1 MRRKK
6 QFVAL
11 SLAAILAWGGVF
23 PVSNPISS
31 VRAEEAQTELSVD
44 DSTTPSTETPADEST
59 APSTETSADGTTT
72 PSVEAPVVQPTVP
85 SAEAVGQPA
94 DTATMPSLDAAS
106 GELQVP
112 SVSNNNP
119 GISLF
124 ANSNAPIERGAF
136 DFSSWDMTE
145 GSPDKNNNPVFIISP
160 GTYTSTGNV
169 VSVEFVGKG
178 MDYIVASK
186 EIAGSSYAKAIKTKD
201 KGPATPADP
210 TTTPLSDFSKGVIK
224 ITSTKDAEI
233 TVAMDYPKAEIY
245 LQCGDSPAT
254 AVTMAS
260 KKADEITFTV
270 EAGKEYYL
278 WSIGANMQ
286 IYNVSYAYEGEGPIE
301 FPEGDFPAFP
311 GAEGGGMYATGGRG
325 GDVYVVTNLNDDG
338 EGSLRYGINTAP
350 AAGRTIVF
358 DVGGTIQLESTL
370 TFKQKQN
377 ITIAGQTAPGDGIT
391 IEGFDTNISDSKN
404 IVIRFVRFRVGS
416 RNLIKGGDSMD
427 ALWGRDNDT
436 FMIDHCTFS
445 WNTDETLST
454 YRGRNGTVQWCIIS
468 ESLTVSGHSKGRHG
482 YGGIFGGDNTVFQY
496 NLLANHTSR
505 NPRIGGGSMTDP
517 IADAKDP
524 TKTPSTAT
532 LQLSNNVLYN
542 HGFFPC
548 YGGGYAYTNYI
559 NNYVKPGVGTRD
571 NIMDSL
577 INVGENGKFGGFYV
591 NGNVLEGNDAIT
603 ANNALG
609 IKEDAPDYIS
619 STPYTTSDAA
629 KFDFDAFATVN
640 PISAEDCYDL
650 VLNSAGATYPVR
662 DAIDARVVAQVK
674 TDTGFYV
681 NRPEEV
687 GGYPALE
694 EVRAEDEGRV
704 DSDHD
709 GIPDDWETAHGL
721 NPNSPADDLDSIKPA
736 TNDPQDPNYGYSW
749 LEVYCNWLVE
759 DVVADGYTAMNPD
772 VTIDLANNT
781 LVNEG
786 DSVTVTAN
794 ATANGGAT
802 IDRVEFYNGDQLVGT
817 ESGGS
822 CSYTY
827 TGLAD
832 GTYNISVRA
841 YDSEGRATQSNTSK
855 LHVNS
860 TAGTGEWK
868 SQDIGHPTVPGT
880 ASLTDG
886 VLTVKGA
893 GKLGK
898 SEGSVAGTPLNSAAS
913 DDFHYVYQEMT
924 GDTELVTRLDYYT
937 AVDCHTFNG
946 LMFRESLDEDA
957 ATVALGL
964 TMTKIWDGYS
974 TVWTAFMMKRDQK
987 GGNITEITETVD
999 SASAA
1004 EKAGIPILTDLNFKT
1019 GDTYNGTWLKL
1030 TRVGD
1035 VFTGAVS
1042 NDGLVW
1048 QALGSFTVDL
1058 PDTIYVGFAVD
1069 AGKAA
1074 NKLENYATAEFSNIK
1089 VNTAFGTITYDMENV
1104 EYSGAEQFAVG
1115 EDISVVLTNVK
1126 GYLLPETVTVT
1137 VDGKEVAVDY
1147 DREKGIISLKNLSG
1161 NVVVTAKGVK
1171 RPVVPVTF
1179 EEVDPQDLLTVE
1191 EKDGKLILTQIA
1203 ESGSTST
1210 GFPGDDSYKGAVNES
1225 WILFPEVTQ
1234 PHEMT
1239 LQITVTKLLPV
1250 AKNDNTG
1257 VFIGV
1262 FDVTEGQQA
1271 FDSLGFRPCTK
1282 TAEAV
1287 SKFWTKGDKT
1297 GNGGTKQP
1305 ITMGEVY
1312 TVTFS
1317 YDKNGQYTVK
1327 WENESGSKASETF
1340 KTNENYFKKGDAVR
1354 YGIGLIG
1361 ATVEITSFTYTD
1373 HEGNMIYNMESA
1385 DYTAVTAA
1393 IEKASQLNPEDYV
1406 NFDAV
1411 LDAWNAVVLGLSKT
1425 EQAKVDAMA
1434 KAIEDAIA
1442 ALEKKPEENPDKPD
1456 ITQEIKAEVS
1466 ATIPEAVL
1474 TQAVKDKT
1482 GCSNVAELITY
1493 LQNTVVKETYAG
1505 ASSVVW
1511 EVTIKVS
1518 TDGGNTWVDADKDN
1532 IPKEGVDV
1540 ILPYPEGTNK
1550 NDYDFTV
1557 SHLITQDWNG
1567 QVPGTMEY
1575 PEVTKTE
1582 EGLKIHVLSA
1592 SPFAIAWKPVG
1603 TDKPAEPDDDDDP
1616 EEVGENVTTQA
1627 VKTGDN
1633 MNVAAVIWS
1642 IVFLAAAAGAGVLVY
1657 RRRHGADGTKTE

>member
-1 MRRKK
+1 MKRMK

-11 SLAAILAWGGVF
+11 SLAAVLAWGGVY
-23 PVSNPISS
+23 SS
-31 VRAEEAQTELSVD
+31 AEPLSRVHAEEAETELSTGQSAD
-44 DSTTPSTETPADEST
+44 TPTNPFTDTGSDST
-59 APSTETSADGTTT
+59 
-72 PSVEAPVVQPTVP
+72 
-85 SAEAVGQPA
+85 
-94 DTATMPSLDAAS
+94 S
-106 GELQVP
+106 GGNG
-112 SVSNNNP
+112 SVSVN

-124 ANSNAPIERGAF
+124 ARSTAPIEKGAF
-136 DFSSWDMTE
+136 DFASWEMTE
-145 GSPDKNNNPVFIISP
+145 GAPDKNNNPVFLISP

-169 VSVEFVGKG
+169 VSIEFVGKG

-233 TVAMDYPKAEIY
+233 TVAMDYPKAEVY
-245 LQCGDSPAT
+245 LQCGDAPAT

-260 KKADEITFTV
+260 QKADEITFVV

-278 WSIGANMQ
+278 WALGANMQ
-286 IYNVSYAYEGEGPIE
+286 IYNIAYAYEGEGPIE

-325 GDVYVVTNLNDDG
+325 GDVYVVTNLNDSG
-338 EGSLRYGINTAP
+338 EGSLRYGIETAP

-377 ITIAGQTAPGDGIT
+377 ITVAGQTAPGDGIT
-391 IEGFDTNISDSKN
+391 IEGYDTNISDSQN

-542 HGFFPC
+542 QGFYPC

-591 NGNVLEGNDAIT
+591 NGNYMEGNDAIT
-603 ANNALG
+603 ADNALG

-619 STPYTTSDAA
+619 ATPYTTSDAT

-640 PISAEDCYDL
+640 PVSAEDCYDL

-687 GGYPALE
+687 GGYPAME

-736 TNDPQDPNYGYSW
+736 TNDPNDKDKYGYSW
-749 LEVYCNWLVE
+749 LEVYCNELVE
-759 DVVADGYTAMNPD
+759 DVVADGYTALNPT

-802 IDRVEFYNGDQLVGT
+802 IDKVEFYNGDQLVGT

-860 TAGTGEWK
+860 TAGIGEWK
-868 SQDIGHPTVPGT
+868 SQDIGNPAVPGT

-898 SEGSVAGTPLNSAAS
+898 CEGSVAGSPLNSAAS

-946 LMFRESLDEDA
+946 LMFRESLDKDA

-974 TVWTAFMMKRDQK
+974 TVWTAFMVNRDQK

-1042 NDGLVW
+1042 DDGQVW
-1048 QALGSFTVDL
+1048 RTVGQLTVDL
-1058 PDTIYVGFAVD
+1058 PDTVYVGFAVD

-1104 EYSGAEQFAVG
+1104 EYAGAEQFAVG

-1210 GFPGDDSYKGAVNES
+1210 GFPGGDSYKGAVNES

-1239 LQITVTKLLPV
+1239 LQIKVTKLLPV

-1305 ITMGEVY
+1305 ITMDEVY

-1317 YDKNGQYTVK
+1317 YDEKGQYTVK

-1340 KTNENYFKKGDAVR
+1340 KTNENYFKRGAAVR

-1406 NFDAV
+1406 SFDAV

-1442 ALEKKPEENPDKPD
+1442 ALEKKPEENPDNPNPDNPNPDNPSPDKPNPDQPD
-1456 ITQEIKAEVS
+1456 ITQEIRAEVS
-1466 ATIPEAVL
+1466 ATIPETVL

-1482 GCSNVAELITY
+1482 GCSSVAELITY

-1532 IPKEGVDV
+1532 IPKDGVDV
-1540 ILPYPEGTNK
+1540 VLPYPEGTNK
-1550 NDYDFTV
+1550 DNYDFTV

-1567 QVPGTMEY
+1567 QVPGTVEY
-1575 PEVTKTE
+1575 PAVTKADD
-1582 EGLKIHVLSA
+1582 GLKLHVMSA
-1592 SPFAIAWKPVG
+1592 SPFAVAWKEIAVN
-1603 TDKPAEPDDDDDP
+1603 TPDDDDDDDDS
-1616 EEVGENVTTQA
+1616 EETGENVNTTA

-1642 IVFLAAAAGAGVLVY
+1642 IILVAAAAGAGVLVY
-1657 RRRHGADGTKTE
+1657 RRRRDSNGTKTE

>member
-1 MRRKK
+1 M
-6 QFVAL
+6 
-11 SLAAILAWGGVF
+11 GGVF
-23 PVSNPISS
+23 SS
-31 VRAEEAQTELSVD
+31 ADPLGSVHAEEAQTELP
-44 DSTTPSTETPADEST
+44 TGQTMDEPT
-59 APSTETSADGTTT
+59 NPSADTEMSQTSST
-72 PSVEAPVVQPTVP
+72 
-85 SAEAVGQPA
+85 
-94 DTATMPSLDAAS
+94 S
-106 GELQVP
+106 GGDG
-112 SVSNNNP
+112 SVSGN
-119 GISLF
+119 IASLF
-124 ANSNAPIERGAF
+124 ARSTAPIERGSI
-136 DFSSWDMTE
+136 DFAKLPWE
-145 GSPDKNNNPVFIISP
+145 GTNLGELGPYGNDVISMYLT
-160 GTYTSTGNV
+160 GKGVEKKTGN
-169 VSVEFVGKG
+169 
-178 MDYIVASK
+178 
-186 EIAGSSYAKAIKTKD
+186 KT
-201 KGPATPADP
+201 
-210 TTTPLSDFSKGVIK
+210 LSDGTALTTALKVRDSGAAAGVYTYADVSAKGSIM

-233 TVAMDYPKAEIY
+233 TIFIETSKD
-245 LQCGDSPAT
+245 T
-254 AVTMAS
+254 AVHFMRRDGDTLVDDKVGVLPGS
-260 KKADEITFTV
+260 SGNPNEYLFQL
-270 EAGKEYYL
+270 EAGEEYYI
-278 WSIGANMQ
+278 WKEDSKVQVWCIN
-286 IYNVSYAYEGEGPIE
+286 YAYEGEGPIE

-325 GDVYVVTNLNDDG
+325 GDVYVVTNLNDSG
-338 EGSLRYGINTAP
+338 EGSLRYGIETAP

-391 IEGFDTNISDSKN
+391 IEGYDTNISDSQN

-505 NPRIGGGSMTDP
+505 NPRIGGGSMSDP

-542 HGFFPC
+542 QGFYPC

-603 ANNALG
+603 ADNALG
-609 IKEDAPDYIS
+609 IKEDAPNYIS
-619 STPYTTSDAA
+619 ATPYTTSDAA

-640 PISAEDCYDL
+640 PVSAEDCYDL
-650 VLNSAGATYPVR
+650 VLNGAGATYPMR

-687 GGYPALE
+687 GGYPART
-694 EVRAEDEGRV
+694 VTAEDEGRV
-704 DSDHD
+704 DSDQD

-736 TNDPQDPNYGYSW
+736 TNDPKDPNYGYSW
-749 LEVYCNWLVE
+749 LEVYCNELVK
-759 DVVADGYTAMNPD
+759 DVVADGYTALNPA

-781 LVNEG
+781 LVDEG
-786 DSVTVTAN
+786 DNVTVTAN

-802 IDRVEFYNGDQLVGT
+802 IDKVEFYNGDQLVGT

-860 TAGTGEWK
+860 TAGIGEWK
-868 SQDIGHPTVPGT
+868 SQDIGNPAVPGT

-898 SEGSVAGTPLNSAAS
+898 CEGSVAGSPLNSAAS
-913 DDFHYVYQEMT
+913 DDFHYVYQELT

-946 LMFRESLDEDA
+946 LMFRESLDKDA

-974 TVWTAFMMKRDQK
+974 TVWTAFMVNRDQK

-1042 NDGLVW
+1042 DDGQVW
-1048 QALGSFTVDL
+1048 RTVGQLTVDL
-1058 PDTIYVGFAVD
+1058 PDTVYVGFAVE

-1104 EYSGAEQFAVG
+1104 EYAGAEQFAVG

-1203 ESGSTST
+1203 DSGSTST
-1210 GFPGDDSYKGAVNES
+1210 GFPGGDSYKDAVNES

-1305 ITMGEVY
+1305 ITMDEVY

-1442 ALEKKPEENPDKPD
+1442 ALEKKPEENPDNPGTEQPGPD
-1456 ITQEIKAEVS
+1456 NPGTEQPDPDNPGTDNPNPDQPDNTQEVKVEVS
-1466 ATIPEAVL
+1466 ATIPETTL
-1474 TQAVKDKT
+1474 TQDVKDKT
-1482 GCSNVAELITY
+1482 GCSTIAELITY
-1493 LQNTVVKETYAG
+1493 LQNTVAKETYAG

-1518 TDGGNTWVDADKDN
+1518 ADGGNTWVDADADN

-1540 ILPYPEGTNK
+1540 ILPYPQGTNK
-1550 NDYDFTV
+1550 EDYDFTV
-1557 SHLITQDWNG
+1557 SHLITQSWNS
-1567 QVPGTMEY
+1567 QVPGTIEY
-1575 PEVTKTE
+1575 PEVAKTE
-1582 EGLKIHVLSA
+1582 EGLKLHVMSA
-1592 SPFAIAWKPVG
+1592 SPFAVAWKSIAVETP
-1603 TDKPAEPDDDDDP
+1603 DDSDDDDDDSD
-1616 EEVGENVTTQA
+1616 ETGENVTTTA

-1642 IVFLAAAAGAGVLVY
+1642 IVLVAAAAGAGVLVY
-1657 RRRHGADGTKTE
+1657 RRRRNSNGTKNE

>member
-1 MRRKK
+1 MKRRK

-23 PVSNPISS
+23 SS
-31 VRAEEAQTELSVD
+31 ADPLGSVHAEEAQTELP
-44 DSTTPSTETPADEST
+44 TGQTMDEPT
-59 APSTETSADGTTT
+59 NPSADTEMSQTSST
-72 PSVEAPVVQPTVP
+72 
-85 SAEAVGQPA
+85 
-94 DTATMPSLDAAS
+94 S
-106 GELQVP
+106 GGDG
-112 SVSNNNP
+112 SVSGN
-119 GISLF
+119 IASLF
-124 ANSNAPIERGAF
+124 ARSTAPIERGSI
-136 DFSSWDMTE
+136 DFAKLPWE
-145 GSPDKNNNPVFIISP
+145 GTNLGELGPYGNDVISMYLT
-160 GTYTSTGNV
+160 GKGVEKKTGN
-169 VSVEFVGKG
+169 
-178 MDYIVASK
+178 
-186 EIAGSSYAKAIKTKD
+186 KT
-201 KGPATPADP
+201 
-210 TTTPLSDFSKGVIK
+210 LSDGTALTTALKVRDSGAAAGVYTYADVSAKGSIM

-233 TVAMDYPKAEIY
+233 TIFIETSKD
-245 LQCGDSPAT
+245 T
-254 AVTMAS
+254 AVHFMRRDGDTLVDDKVGVLPGS
-260 KKADEITFTV
+260 SGNPNEYLFQL
-270 EAGKEYYL
+270 EAGEEYYI
-278 WSIGANMQ
+278 WKEDSKVQVWCIN
-286 IYNVSYAYEGEGPIE
+286 YAYEGEGPIE

-325 GDVYVVTNLNDDG
+325 GDVYVVTNLNDSG
-338 EGSLRYGINTAP
+338 EGSLRYGIETAP

-391 IEGFDTNISDSKN
+391 IEGYDTNISDSQN

-416 RNLIKGGDSMD
+416 RNLIRGGDSMD

-505 NPRIGGGSMTDP
+505 NPRIGGGSMSDP

-542 HGFFPC
+542 QGFYPC

-603 ANNALG
+603 ADNALG
-609 IKEDAPDYIS
+609 IKEDAPNYIS
-619 STPYTTSDAA
+619 ATPYTTSDAA

-640 PISAEDCYDL
+640 PVSAEDCYDR
-650 VLNSAGATYPVR
+650 VLNGAGATYPMR

-687 GGYPALE
+687 GGYPART
-694 EVRAEDEGRV
+694 VTAEDEGRV

-736 TNDPQDPNYGYSW
+736 TNDPKDPNYGYSW
-749 LEVYCNWLVE
+749 LEVYCNELVK
-759 DVVADGYTAMNPD
+759 DVVADGYTALNPA

-802 IDRVEFYNGDQLVGT
+802 IDKVEFYNGDQLVGT

-860 TAGTGEWK
+860 TAGIGEWK
-868 SQDIGHPTVPGT
+868 SQDIGNPAVPGT

-898 SEGSVAGTPLNSAAS
+898 CEGSVAGSPLNSAAS
-913 DDFHYVYQEMT
+913 DDFHYVYQELT

-946 LMFRESLDEDA
+946 LMFRESLDKDA

-974 TVWTAFMMKRDQK
+974 TVWTAFMVNRDQK

-1042 NDGLVW
+1042 DDGQVW
-1048 QALGSFTVDL
+1048 RTVGQLTVDL
-1058 PDTIYVGFAVD
+1058 PDTVYVGFAVE

-1104 EYSGAEQFAVG
+1104 EYAGAEQFAVG

-1203 ESGSTST
+1203 DSGSTST
-1210 GFPGDDSYKGAVNES
+1210 GFPGGDSYKDAVNES

-1305 ITMGEVY
+1305 ITMDEVY

-1442 ALEKKPEENPDKPD
+1442 ALEKKPEENPDNPGTDNPNPD
-1456 ITQEIKAEVS
+1456 QPDNTQEVKVEVS
-1466 ATIPEAVL
+1466 ATIPETTL
-1474 TQAVKDKT
+1474 TQDVKDKT
-1482 GCSNVAELITY
+1482 GCSTIAELITY
-1493 LQNTVVKETYAG
+1493 LQNTVAKETYAG

-1518 TDGGNTWVDADKDN
+1518 ADGGNTWVDADADN

-1540 ILPYPEGTNK
+1540 ILPYPQGTNK
-1550 NDYDFTV
+1550 EDYDFTV
-1557 SHLITQDWNG
+1557 SHLITQSWNS
-1567 QVPGTMEY
+1567 QVPGTIEY
-1575 PEVTKTE
+1575 PEVAKTE
-1582 EGLKIHVLSA
+1582 EGLKLHVMSA
-1592 SPFAIAWKPVG
+1592 SPFAVAWKSIAVETP
-1603 TDKPAEPDDDDDP
+1603 DDSDDDDDDSD
-1616 EEVGENVTTQA
+1616 ETGENVTTTA

-1642 IVFLAAAAGAGVLVY
+1642 IVLVAAAAGAGVLVY
-1657 RRRHGADGTKTE
+1657 RRRRNSNGTKNE

>member
-1 MRRKK
+1 MKRRK

-23 PVSNPISS
+23 SS
-31 VRAEEAQTELSVD
+31 ADPLGSVHAEEAQTELP
-44 DSTTPSTETPADEST
+44 TGQTMDEPT
-59 APSTETSADGTTT
+59 NPSADTEMSQTSST
-72 PSVEAPVVQPTVP
+72 
-85 SAEAVGQPA
+85 
-94 DTATMPSLDAAS
+94 S
-106 GELQVP
+106 GGDG
-112 SVSNNNP
+112 SVSGN
-119 GISLF
+119 IASLF
-124 ANSNAPIERGAF
+124 ARSTAPIERGAF
-136 DFSSWDMTE
+136 DFSSWNMTE
-145 GSPDKNNNPVFIISP
+145 GAPDKNGNPVYLISP

-169 VSVEFVGKG
+169 VSIEFVGKG
-178 MDYIVASK
+178 MDYVVASK

-233 TVAMDYPKAEIY
+233 TVAMDYPKAEVY
-245 LQCGDSPAT
+245 LQCGDAPAT
-254 AVTMAS
+254 VVTMAS
-260 KKADEITFTV
+260 QKADEITFVV

-278 WSIGANMQ
+278 WALGANMQ
-286 IYNVSYAYEGEGPIE
+286 IYNIAYAYEGEGPIE

-325 GDVYVVTNLNDDG
+325 GDVYVVTNLNDSG
-338 EGSLRYGINTAP
+338 EGSLRYGIETAP

-391 IEGFDTNISDSKN
+391 IEGYDTNISDSQN

-505 NPRIGGGSMTDP
+505 NPRIGGGSMSDP

-542 HGFFPC
+542 QGFYPC

-591 NGNVLEGNDAIT
+591 NGNILEGNDAIS
-603 ANNALG
+603 ADNALG
-609 IKEDAPDYIS
+609 IKEDAPNYIS
-619 STPYTTSDAA
+619 ATPYTTSDAT
-629 KFDFDAFATVN
+629 KFDFDAFATVKLV
-640 PISAEDCYDL
+640 SAEDCYDL

-687 GGYPALE
+687 GGYPART
-694 EVRAEDEGRV
+694 VTAEDEGRV

-721 NPNSPADDLDSIKPA
+721 DPNSPPDDLDSIKPA
-736 TNDPQDPNYGYSW
+736 TNDSNSPNYGYSW
-749 LEVYCNWLVE
+749 LEVYCNELVK
-759 DVVADGYTAMNPD
+759 DVVANGYTALNPD

-786 DSVTVTAN
+786 DNVTVTAN

-802 IDRVEFYNGDQLVGT
+802 IDKVEFYNGDQLVGT

-860 TAGTGEWK
+860 TAGIGEWK
-868 SQDIGHPTVPGT
+868 SQDIGNPAVPGT

-898 SEGSVAGTPLNSAAS
+898 CEGSVAGSPLNSAAS
-913 DDFHYVYQEMT
+913 DDFHYVYQELT

-946 LMFRESLDEDA
+946 LMFRESLDKDA

-974 TVWTAFMMKRDQK
+974 TVWTAFMVNRDQK

-1019 GDTYNGTWLKL
+1019 GDTYSGTWLKL

-1042 NDGLVW
+1042 DDGQVW
-1048 QALGSFTVDL
+1048 RTVGQLMVDL
-1058 PDTIYVGFAVD
+1058 PDTVYVGFAVE

-1104 EYSGAEQFAVG
+1104 EYAGAEQFAVG

-1203 ESGSTST
+1203 DSGSTST
-1210 GFPGDDSYKGAVNES
+1210 GFPGGDSYKDAVNES

-1305 ITMGEVY
+1305 ITMDEVY

-1442 ALEKKPEENPDKPD
+1442 ALEKKPEENPDNPGTEQPGPD
-1456 ITQEIKAEVS
+1456 NPGTEQPDPDNPGTDNPNPDQPDNTQEVKVEVS
-1466 ATIPEAVL
+1466 ATIPETTL
-1474 TQAVKDKT
+1474 TQDVKDKT
-1482 GCSNVAELITY
+1482 GCSTIAELITY
-1493 LQNTVVKETYAG
+1493 LQNTVAKETYAG

-1518 TDGGNTWVDADKDN
+1518 ADGGNTWVDADADN

-1540 ILPYPEGTNK
+1540 ILPYPQGTNK
-1550 NDYDFTV
+1550 EDYDFTV
-1557 SHLITQDWNG
+1557 SHLITQSWNS
-1567 QVPGTMEY
+1567 QVPGTIEY
-1575 PEVTKTE
+1575 PEVAKTE
-1582 EGLKIHVLSA
+1582 EGLKLHVMSA
-1592 SPFAIAWKPVG
+1592 SPFAVAWKSIAVETP
-1603 TDKPAEPDDDDDP
+1603 DDSDDDDDDSD
-1616 EEVGENVTTQA
+1616 ETGENVTTTA

-1642 IVFLAAAAGAGVLVY
+1642 IVLVAAAAGAGVLVY
-1657 RRRHGADGTKTE
+1657 RRRRNSNGTKNE

>member
-1 MRRKK
+1 MKRRK

-23 PVSNPISS
+23 SS
-31 VRAEEAQTELSVD
+31 ADPLGSVHAEEAQTELP
-44 DSTTPSTETPADEST
+44 TGQTMDEPT
-59 APSTETSADGTTT
+59 NPSADTEMSQTSST
-72 PSVEAPVVQPTVP
+72 
-85 SAEAVGQPA
+85 
-94 DTATMPSLDAAS
+94 S
-106 GELQVP
+106 GGDG
-112 SVSNNNP
+112 SVSGN
-119 GISLF
+119 IASLF
-124 ANSNAPIERGAF
+124 ARSTAPIERGAF
-136 DFSSWDMTE
+136 DFSSWNMTE
-145 GSPDKNNNPVFIISP
+145 GAPDKNGNPVYLISP

-169 VSVEFVGKG
+169 VSIVFVGKG
-178 MDYIVASK
+178 MDYVVASK

-233 TVAMDYPKAEIY
+233 TVAMDYPKAEVY
-245 LQCGDSPAT
+245 LQCGDAPAT
-254 AVTMAS
+254 VVTMAS
-260 KKADEITFTV
+260 QKADEITFVV

-278 WSIGANMQ
+278 WALGANMQ
-286 IYNVSYAYEGEGPIE
+286 IYNIAYAYEGEGPIE

-325 GDVYVVTNLNDDG
+325 GDVYVVTNLNDSG
-338 EGSLRYGINTAP
+338 EGSLRYGIETAP

-391 IEGFDTNISDSKN
+391 IEGYDTNISDSQN

-505 NPRIGGGSMTDP
+505 NPRIGGGSMSDP

-542 HGFFPC
+542 QGFYPC

-591 NGNVLEGNDAIT
+591 NGNILEGNDAIS
-603 ANNALG
+603 ADNALG
-609 IKEDAPDYIS
+609 IKEDAPNYIS
-619 STPYTTSDAA
+619 ATPYTTSDAT
-629 KFDFDAFATVN
+629 KFDFDAFATVKLV
-640 PISAEDCYDL
+640 SAEDCYDL

-674 TDTGFYV
+674 TDTGLYV

-687 GGYPALE
+687 GGYPART
-694 EVRAEDEGRV
+694 VTAEDEGRV

-721 NPNSPADDLDSIKPA
+721 DPNSPPDDLDSIKPA
-736 TNDPQDPNYGYSW
+736 TNDSNSPNYGYSW
-749 LEVYCNWLVE
+749 LEVYCNELVK
-759 DVVADGYTAMNPD
+759 DVVAGYTALNPD

-786 DSVTVTAN
+786 DNVTVTAN

-802 IDRVEFYNGDQLVGT
+802 IDKVEFYNGDQLVGT

-860 TAGTGEWK
+860 TAGIGEWK
-868 SQDIGHPTVPGT
+868 SQDIGNPAVPGT

-898 SEGSVAGTPLNSAAS
+898 CEGSVAGSPLNSAAS
-913 DDFHYVYQEMT
+913 DDFHYVYQELT

-946 LMFRESLDEDA
+946 LMFRESLDKDA

-974 TVWTAFMMKRDQK
+974 TVWTAFMVNRDQK

-1042 NDGLVW
+1042 DDGQVW
-1048 QALGSFTVDL
+1048 RTVGQLTVDL
-1058 PDTIYVGFAVD
+1058 PDTVYVGFAVE

-1104 EYSGAEQFAVG
+1104 EYAGAEQFAVG

-1203 ESGSTST
+1203 DSGSTST
-1210 GFPGDDSYKGAVNES
+1210 GFPGGDSYKDAVNES

-1305 ITMGEVY
+1305 ITMDEVY

-1442 ALEKKPEENPDKPD
+1442 ALEKKPEENPDNPGTEQPGPD
-1456 ITQEIKAEVS
+1456 NPGTEQPDPDNPGTDNPNPDQPDNTQEVKVEVS
-1466 ATIPEAVL
+1466 ATIPETTL
-1474 TQAVKDKT
+1474 TQDVKDKT
-1482 GCSNVAELITY
+1482 GCSTIAELITY
-1493 LQNTVVKETYAG
+1493 LQNTVAKETYAG

-1518 TDGGNTWVDADKDN
+1518 ADGGNTWVDADADN

-1540 ILPYPEGTNK
+1540 ILPYPQGTNK
-1550 NDYDFTV
+1550 EDYDFTV
-1557 SHLITQDWNG
+1557 SHLITQSWNS
-1567 QVPGTMEY
+1567 QVPGTIEY
-1575 PEVTKTE
+1575 PEVAKTE
-1582 EGLKIHVLSA
+1582 EGLKLHVMSA
-1592 SPFAIAWKPVG
+1592 SPFAVAWKSIAVETP
-1603 TDKPAEPDDDDDP
+1603 DDSDDDDDDSD
-1616 EEVGENVTTQA
+1616 ETGENVTTTA

-1642 IVFLAAAAGAGVLVY
+1642 IVLVAAAAGAGVLVY
-1657 RRRHGADGTKTE
+1657 RRRRNSNGTKNE

>member
-1 MRRKK
+1 MKRRK

-23 PVSNPISS
+23 SS
-31 VRAEEAQTELSVD
+31 ADPLGSVHAEEAQTELP
-44 DSTTPSTETPADEST
+44 TGQTMDEPT
-59 APSTETSADGTTT
+59 NPSADTEMSQTSST
-72 PSVEAPVVQPTVP
+72 
-85 SAEAVGQPA
+85 
-94 DTATMPSLDAAS
+94 S
-106 GELQVP
+106 GGDG
-112 SVSNNNP
+112 SVSGN
-119 GISLF
+119 IASLF
-124 ANSNAPIERGAF
+124 ARSTAPIERGSI
-136 DFSSWDMTE
+136 DFAKLPWE
-145 GSPDKNNNPVFIISP
+145 GTNLGELGPYGNDVISMYLT
-160 GTYTSTGNV
+160 GKGVEKKTGN
-169 VSVEFVGKG
+169 
-178 MDYIVASK
+178 
-186 EIAGSSYAKAIKTKD
+186 KT
-201 KGPATPADP
+201 
-210 TTTPLSDFSKGVIK
+210 LSDGTALTTALKVRDSGAAAGVYTYADVSAKGSIM

-233 TVAMDYPKAEIY
+233 TIFIETSKD
-245 LQCGDSPAT
+245 T
-254 AVTMAS
+254 AVHFMRRDGDTLVDDKVGVLPGS
-260 KKADEITFTV
+260 SGNPNEYLFQL
-270 EAGKEYYL
+270 EAGEEYYI
-278 WSIGANMQ
+278 WKEDSKVQVWCIN
-286 IYNVSYAYEGEGPIE
+286 YAYEGEGPIE

-325 GDVYVVTNLNDDG
+325 GDVYVVTNLNDSG
-338 EGSLRYGINTAP
+338 EGSLRYGIETAP

-391 IEGFDTNISDSKN
+391 IEGYDTNISDSQN

-416 RNLIKGGDSMD
+416 RNLIRGGDSMD

-505 NPRIGGGSMTDP
+505 NPRIGGGSMSDP

-542 HGFFPC
+542 QGFYPC

-591 NGNVLEGNDAIT
+591 NGNILEGNDAIS
-603 ANNALG
+603 ADNALG
-609 IKEDAPDYIS
+609 IKEDAPNYIS
-619 STPYTTSDAA
+619 ATPYTTSDAT
-629 KFDFDAFATVN
+629 KFDFDAFATVKLV
-640 PISAEDCYDL
+640 SAEDCYDL

-687 GGYPALE
+687 GGYPART
-694 EVRAEDEGRV
+694 VTAEDEGRV

-721 NPNSPADDLDSIKPA
+721 DPNSPPDDLDSIKPA
-736 TNDPQDPNYGYSW
+736 TNDSNSPNYGYSW
-749 LEVYCNWLVE
+749 LEVYCNELVK
-759 DVVADGYTAMNPD
+759 DVVANGYTALNPD

-786 DSVTVTAN
+786 DNVTVTAN

-802 IDRVEFYNGDQLVGT
+802 IDKVEFYNGDQLVGT

-860 TAGTGEWK
+860 TAGIGEWK
-868 SQDIGHPTVPGT
+868 SQDIGNPAVPGT

-898 SEGSVAGTPLNSAAS
+898 CEGSVAGSPLNSAAS
-913 DDFHYVYQEMT
+913 DDFHYVYQELT

-946 LMFRESLDEDA
+946 LMFRESLDKDA

-974 TVWTAFMMKRDQK
+974 TVWTAFMVNRDQK

-1042 NDGLVW
+1042 DDGQVW
-1048 QALGSFTVDL
+1048 RTVGQLMVDL
-1058 PDTIYVGFAVD
+1058 PDTVYVGFAVE

-1104 EYSGAEQFAVG
+1104 EYAGAEQFAVG

-1203 ESGSTST
+1203 DSGSTST
-1210 GFPGDDSYKGAVNES
+1210 GFPGGDSYKDAVNES

-1305 ITMGEVY
+1305 ITMDEVY

-1442 ALEKKPEENPDKPD
+1442 ALEKKPEENPDNPGTDNPNPD
-1456 ITQEIKAEVS
+1456 QPDNTQEVKVEVS
-1466 ATIPEAVL
+1466 ATIPETTL
-1474 TQAVKDKT
+1474 TQDVKDKT
-1482 GCSNVAELITY
+1482 GCSTIAELITY
-1493 LQNTVVKETYAG
+1493 LQNTVAKETYAG

-1518 TDGGNTWVDADKDN
+1518 ADGGNTWVDADADN

-1540 ILPYPEGTNK
+1540 ILPYPQGTNK
-1550 NDYDFTV
+1550 EDYDFTV
-1557 SHLITQDWNG
+1557 SHLITQSWNS
-1567 QVPGTMEY
+1567 QVPGTIEY
-1575 PEVTKTE
+1575 PEVAKTE
-1582 EGLKIHVLSA
+1582 EGLKLHVMSA
-1592 SPFAIAWKPVG
+1592 SPFAVAWKSIAVETP
-1603 TDKPAEPDDDDDP
+1603 DDSDDDDDDSD
-1616 EEVGENVTTQA
+1616 ETGENVTTTA

-1642 IVFLAAAAGAGVLVY
+1642 IVLVAAAAGAGVLVY
-1657 RRRHGADGTKTE
+1657 RRRRNSNGTKNE

>member
-1 MRRKK
+1 MKRRK

-23 PVSNPISS
+23 SS
-31 VRAEEAQTELSVD
+31 ADPLGSVHAEEAQTELP
-44 DSTTPSTETPADEST
+44 TGQTMDEPT
-59 APSTETSADGTTT
+59 NPSADTEMSQTSST
-72 PSVEAPVVQPTVP
+72 
-85 SAEAVGQPA
+85 
-94 DTATMPSLDAAS
+94 S
-106 GELQVP
+106 GGDG
-112 SVSNNNP
+112 SVSGN
-119 GISLF
+119 IASLF
-124 ANSNAPIERGAF
+124 ARSTSPIERGSI
-136 DFSSWDMTE
+136 DFAKLPWE
-145 GSPDKNNNPVFIISP
+145 GTNLGELGPYGNDVISMYLT
-160 GTYTSTGNV
+160 GKGVEKKTGN
-169 VSVEFVGKG
+169 
-178 MDYIVASK
+178 
-186 EIAGSSYAKAIKTKD
+186 KT
-201 KGPATPADP
+201 
-210 TTTPLSDFSKGVIK
+210 LSDGTALTTALKVRDSGAAAGVYTYADVSAKGSIM

-233 TVAMDYPKAEIY
+233 TIFIETSKD
-245 LQCGDSPAT
+245 T
-254 AVTMAS
+254 AVHFMRRDGDTLVDDKVGVLPGS
-260 KKADEITFTV
+260 SGNPNEYLFQL
-270 EAGKEYYL
+270 EAGEEYYI
-278 WSIGANMQ
+278 WKEDSKVQVWCIN
-286 IYNVSYAYEGEGPIE
+286 YAYEGEGPIE

-325 GDVYVVTNLNDDG
+325 GDVYVVTNLNDSG
-338 EGSLRYGINTAP
+338 EGSLRYGIETAP

-391 IEGFDTNISDSKN
+391 IEGYDTNISDSQN

-416 RNLIKGGDSMD
+416 RNLIRGGDSMD

-505 NPRIGGGSMTDP
+505 NPRIGGGSMSDP

-542 HGFFPC
+542 QGFYPC

-603 ANNALG
+603 ADNALG
-609 IKEDAPDYIS
+609 IKEDAPNYIS
-619 STPYTTSDAA
+619 ATPYTTSDAA

-640 PISAEDCYDL
+640 PVSAEDCYDR
-650 VLNSAGATYPVR
+650 VLNGAGATYPMR

-687 GGYPALE
+687 GGYPART
-694 EVRAEDEGRV
+694 VTAEDEGRV

-736 TNDPQDPNYGYSW
+736 TNDPKDPNYGYSW
-749 LEVYCNWLVE
+749 LEVYCNELVK
-759 DVVADGYTAMNPD
+759 DVVADGYTALNPA

-802 IDRVEFYNGDQLVGT
+802 IDKVEFYNGDQLVGT

-860 TAGTGEWK
+860 TAGIGEWK
-868 SQDIGHPTVPGT
+868 SQDIGNPAVPGT

-898 SEGSVAGTPLNSAAS
+898 CEGSVAGSPLNSAAS
-913 DDFHYVYQEMT
+913 DDFHYVYQELT

-946 LMFRESLDEDA
+946 LMFRESLDKDA

-974 TVWTAFMMKRDQK
+974 TVWTAFMVNRDQK

-1042 NDGLVW
+1042 DDGQVW
-1048 QALGSFTVDL
+1048 RTVGQLTVDL
-1058 PDTIYVGFAVD
+1058 PDTVYVGFAVE

-1104 EYSGAEQFAVG
+1104 EYAGAEQFAVG

-1203 ESGSTST
+1203 DSGSTST
-1210 GFPGDDSYKGAVNES
+1210 GFPGGDSYKDAVNES

-1305 ITMGEVY
+1305 ITMDEVY

-1442 ALEKKPEENPDKPD
+1442 ALEKKPEENPDNPGTDNPNPD
-1456 ITQEIKAEVS
+1456 QPDNTQEVKVEVS
-1466 ATIPEAVL
+1466 ATIPETTL
-1474 TQAVKDKT
+1474 TQDVKDKT
-1482 GCSNVAELITY
+1482 GCSTIAELITY
-1493 LQNTVVKETYAG
+1493 LQNTVAKETYAG

-1518 TDGGNTWVDADKDN
+1518 ADGGNTWVDADADN

-1540 ILPYPEGTNK
+1540 ILPYPQGTNK
-1550 NDYDFTV
+1550 EDYDFTV
-1557 SHLITQDWNG
+1557 SHLITQSWNS
-1567 QVPGTMEY
+1567 QVPGTIEY
-1575 PEVTKTE
+1575 PEVAKTE
-1582 EGLKIHVLSA
+1582 EGLKLHVMSA
-1592 SPFAIAWKPVG
+1592 SPFAVAWKSIAVETP
-1603 TDKPAEPDDDDDP
+1603 DDSDDDDDDSD
-1616 EEVGENVTTQA
+1616 ETGENVTTTA

-1642 IVFLAAAAGAGVLVY
+1642 IVLVAAAAGAGVLVY
-1657 RRRHGADGTKTE
+1657 RRRRNSNGTKNE

>member
-1 MRRKK
+1 M
-6 QFVAL
+6 
-11 SLAAILAWGGVF
+11 GGVF
-23 PVSNPISS
+23 SS
-31 VRAEEAQTELSVD
+31 ADPLGSVHAEEAQTELP
-44 DSTTPSTETPADEST
+44 TGQTMDEPT
-59 APSTETSADGTTT
+59 NPSADTEMSQTSST
-72 PSVEAPVVQPTVP
+72 
-85 SAEAVGQPA
+85 
-94 DTATMPSLDAAS
+94 S
-106 GELQVP
+106 GGDG
-112 SVSNNNP
+112 SVSGN
-119 GISLF
+119 IASLF
-124 ANSNAPIERGAF
+124 ARSTAPIERGAF
-136 DFSSWDMTE
+136 DFSSWNMTE
-145 GSPDKNNNPVFIISP
+145 GAPDKNGNPVYLISP

-169 VSVEFVGKG
+169 VSIEFVGKG
-178 MDYIVASK
+178 MDYVVASK

-201 KGPATPADP
+201 KGLATPADP

-233 TVAMDYPKAEIY
+233 TVAMDYPKAEVY
-245 LQCGDSPAT
+245 LQCGDAPAT
-254 AVTMAS
+254 VVTMAS
-260 KKADEITFTV
+260 QKADEITFVV

-278 WSIGANMQ
+278 WALGANMQ
-286 IYNVSYAYEGEGPIE
+286 IYNIAYAYEGEGPIE

-325 GDVYVVTNLNDDG
+325 GDVYVVTNLNDSG
-338 EGSLRYGINTAP
+338 EGSLRYGIETAP

-391 IEGFDTNISDSKN
+391 IEGYDTNISDSQN

-505 NPRIGGGSMTDP
+505 NPRIGGGSMSDP

-542 HGFFPC
+542 QGFYPC

-591 NGNVLEGNDAIT
+591 NGNILEGNDAIS
-603 ANNALG
+603 ADNALG
-609 IKEDAPDYIS
+609 IKEDAPNYIS
-619 STPYTTSDAA
+619 ATPYTTSDAT
-629 KFDFDAFATVN
+629 KFDFDAFATVKLV
-640 PISAEDCYDL
+640 SAEDCYDL

-687 GGYPALE
+687 GGYPART
-694 EVRAEDEGRV
+694 VTAEDEGRV

-721 NPNSPADDLDSIKPA
+721 DPNSPPDDLDSIKPA
-736 TNDPQDPNYGYSW
+736 TNDSNSPNYGYSW
-749 LEVYCNWLVE
+749 LEVYCNELVK
-759 DVVADGYTAMNPD
+759 DVVANGYTALNPD

-786 DSVTVTAN
+786 DNVTVTAN

-802 IDRVEFYNGDQLVGT
+802 IDKVEFYNGDQLVGT

-860 TAGTGEWK
+860 TAGIGEWK
-868 SQDIGHPTVPGT
+868 SQDIGNPAVPGT

-898 SEGSVAGTPLNSAAS
+898 CEGSVAGSPLNSAAS
-913 DDFHYVYQEMT
+913 DDFHYVYQELT

-946 LMFRESLDEDA
+946 LMFRESLDKDA

-974 TVWTAFMMKRDQK
+974 TVWTAFMVNRDQK

-1042 NDGLVW
+1042 DDGQVW
-1048 QALGSFTVDL
+1048 RTVGQLMVDL
-1058 PDTIYVGFAVD
+1058 PDTVYVGFAVE

-1104 EYSGAEQFAVG
+1104 EYAGAEQFAVG

-1203 ESGSTST
+1203 DSGSTST
-1210 GFPGDDSYKGAVNES
+1210 GFPGGDSYKDAVNES

-1305 ITMGEVY
+1305 ITMDEVY

-1442 ALEKKPEENPDKPD
+1442 ALEKKPEENPDNPGTDNPNPD
-1456 ITQEIKAEVS
+1456 QPDNTQEVKVEVS
-1466 ATIPEAVL
+1466 ATIPETTL
-1474 TQAVKDKT
+1474 TQDVKDKT
-1482 GCSNVAELITY
+1482 GCSTIAELITY
-1493 LQNTVVKETYAG
+1493 LQNTVAKETYAG

-1518 TDGGNTWVDADKDN
+1518 ADGGNTWVDADADN

-1540 ILPYPEGTNK
+1540 ILPYPQGTNK
-1550 NDYDFTV
+1550 EDYDFTV
-1557 SHLITQDWNG
+1557 SHLITQSWNS
-1567 QVPGTMEY
+1567 QVPGTIEY
-1575 PEVTKTE
+1575 PEVAKTE
-1582 EGLKIHVLSA
+1582 EGLKLHVMSA
-1592 SPFAIAWKPVG
+1592 SPFAVAWKSIAVETP
-1603 TDKPAEPDDDDDP
+1603 DDSDDDDDDSD
-1616 EEVGENVTTQA
+1616 ETGENVTTTA

-1642 IVFLAAAAGAGVLVY
+1642 IVLVAAAAGAGVLVY
-1657 RRRHGADGTKTE
+1657 RRRRNSNGTKNE

>member
-1 MRRKK
+1 MKRRK

-23 PVSNPISS
+23 SS
-31 VRAEEAQTELSVD
+31 ADPLGSVHAEEAQTELP
-44 DSTTPSTETPADEST
+44 TGQTMDEPT
-59 APSTETSADGTTT
+59 NPSADTEMSQTSST
-72 PSVEAPVVQPTVP
+72 
-85 SAEAVGQPA
+85 
-94 DTATMPSLDAAS
+94 S
-106 GELQVP
+106 GGDG
-112 SVSNNNP
+112 SVSGN
-119 GISLF
+119 IASLF
-124 ANSNAPIERGAF
+124 ARSTAPIERGSI
-136 DFSSWDMTE
+136 DFAKLPWE
-145 GSPDKNNNPVFIISP
+145 GTNLGELGPYGNDVISMYLT
-160 GTYTSTGNV
+160 GKGVEKKTGN
-169 VSVEFVGKG
+169 
-178 MDYIVASK
+178 
-186 EIAGSSYAKAIKTKD
+186 KT
-201 KGPATPADP
+201 
-210 TTTPLSDFSKGVIK
+210 LSDGTALTTALKVRDSGAAAGVYTYADVSAKGSIM

-233 TVAMDYPKAEIY
+233 TIFIETSKD
-245 LQCGDSPAT
+245 T
-254 AVTMAS
+254 AVHFMRRDGDTLVDDKVGVLPGS
-260 KKADEITFTV
+260 SGNPNEYLFQL
-270 EAGKEYYL
+270 EAGEEYYI
-278 WSIGANMQ
+278 WKEDSKVQVWCIN
-286 IYNVSYAYEGEGPIE
+286 YAYEGEGPIE

-325 GDVYVVTNLNDDG
+325 GDVYVVTNLNDSG
-338 EGSLRYGINTAP
+338 EGSLRYGIETAP

-391 IEGFDTNISDSKN
+391 IEGYDTNISDSQN

-416 RNLIKGGDSMD
+416 RNLIRGGDSMD

-505 NPRIGGGSMTDP
+505 NPRIGGGSMSDP

-542 HGFFPC
+542 QGFYPC

-603 ANNALG
+603 ADNALG
-609 IKEDAPDYIS
+609 IKEDAPNYIS
-619 STPYTTSDAA
+619 ATPYTTSDAA

-640 PISAEDCYDL
+640 PVSAEDCYDR
-650 VLNSAGATYPVR
+650 VLNGAGATYPMR

-687 GGYPALE
+687 GGYPART
-694 EVRAEDEGRV
+694 VTAEDEGRV

-736 TNDPQDPNYGYSW
+736 TNDPKDPNYGYSW
-749 LEVYCNWLVE
+749 LEVYCNELVK
-759 DVVADGYTAMNPD
+759 DVVADGYTALNPA

-802 IDRVEFYNGDQLVGT
+802 IDKVEFYNGDQLVGT

-860 TAGTGEWK
+860 TAGIGEWK
-868 SQDIGHPTVPGT
+868 SQDIGNPAVPGT

-898 SEGSVAGTPLNSAAS
+898 CEGSVAGSPLNSAAS
-913 DDFHYVYQEMT
+913 DDFHYVYQELT

-946 LMFRESLDEDA
+946 LMFRESLDKDA

-974 TVWTAFMMKRDQK
+974 TVWTAFMVNRDQK

-1042 NDGLVW
+1042 DDGQVW
-1048 QALGSFTVDL
+1048 RTVGQLTVDL
-1058 PDTIYVGFAVD
+1058 PDTVYVGFAVE

-1104 EYSGAEQFAVG
+1104 EYAGAEQFAVG

-1203 ESGSTST
+1203 DSGSTST
-1210 GFPGDDSYKGAVNES
+1210 GFPGGDSYKDAVNES

-1305 ITMGEVY
+1305 ITMDEVY

-1442 ALEKKPEENPDKPD
+1442 ALEKKPEENPDNPGTDNPNPD
-1456 ITQEIKAEVS
+1456 QPDNTQEVKVEVS
-1466 ATIPEAVL
+1466 ATIPETTL
-1474 TQAVKDKT
+1474 TQDVKDKT
-1482 GCSNVAELITY
+1482 GCSTIAELITY
-1493 LQNTVVKETYAG
+1493 LQNTVAKETYAG

-1518 TDGGNTWVDADKDN
+1518 ADGGNTWVDADADN

-1540 ILPYPEGTNK
+1540 ILPYPQGTNK
-1550 NDYDFTV
+1550 EDYDFTV
-1557 SHLITQDWNG
+1557 SHLITQSWNG
-1567 QVPGTMEY
+1567 QVPGTIEY
-1575 PEVTKTE
+1575 PEVAKTE
-1582 EGLKIHVLSA
+1582 EGLKLHVMSA
-1592 SPFAIAWKPVG
+1592 SPFAVAWKSIAVETP
-1603 TDKPAEPDDDDDP
+1603 DDSDDDDDDSD
-1616 EEVGENVTTQA
+1616 ETGENVTTTA

-1642 IVFLAAAAGAGVLVY
+1642 IVLVAAAAGAGVLVY
-1657 RRRHGADGTKTE
+1657 RRRRNSNGTKNE

>member
-1 MRRKK
+1 MKRRK

-11 SLAAILAWGGVF
+11 SLAAILAWGVF
-23 PVSNPISS
+23 SS
-31 VRAEEAQTELSVD
+31 ADPLGSVHAEEAQTELP
-44 DSTTPSTETPADEST
+44 TGQTMDEPT
-59 APSTETSADGTTT
+59 NPSADTEMSQTSST
-72 PSVEAPVVQPTVP
+72 
-85 SAEAVGQPA
+85 
-94 DTATMPSLDAAS
+94 S
-106 GELQVP
+106 GGDG
-112 SVSNNNP
+112 SVSGN
-119 GISLF
+119 IASLF
-124 ANSNAPIERGAF
+124 ARSTAPIERGAF
-136 DFSSWDMTE
+136 DFSSWNMTE
-145 GSPDKNNNPVFIISP
+145 GAPDKNGNPVYLISP

-169 VSVEFVGKG
+169 VSIEFVGKG
-178 MDYIVASK
+178 MDYVVASK

-201 KGPATPADP
+201 KGLATPADP

-233 TVAMDYPKAEIY
+233 TVAMDYPKAEVY
-245 LQCGDSPAT
+245 LQCGDAPAT
-254 AVTMAS
+254 VVTMAS
-260 KKADEITFTV
+260 QKADEITFVV

-278 WSIGANMQ
+278 WALGANMQ
-286 IYNVSYAYEGEGPIE
+286 IYNIAYAYEGEGPIE

-325 GDVYVVTNLNDDG
+325 GDVYVVTNLNDSG
-338 EGSLRYGINTAP
+338 EGSLRYGIETAP

-391 IEGFDTNISDSKN
+391 IEGYDTNISDSQN

-505 NPRIGGGSMTDP
+505 NPRIGGGSMSDP

-542 HGFFPC
+542 QGFYPC

-591 NGNVLEGNDAIT
+591 NGNILEGNDAIS
-603 ANNALG
+603 ADNALG
-609 IKEDAPDYIS
+609 IKEDAPNYIS
-619 STPYTTSDAA
+619 ATPYTTSDAT
-629 KFDFDAFATVN
+629 KFDFDAFATVKLV
-640 PISAEDCYDL
+640 SAEDCYDL

-687 GGYPALE
+687 GGYPART
-694 EVRAEDEGRV
+694 VTAEDEGRV

-721 NPNSPADDLDSIKPA
+721 DPNSPPDDLDSIKPA
-736 TNDPQDPNYGYSW
+736 TNDSNSPNYGYSW
-749 LEVYCNWLVE
+749 LEVYCNELVK
-759 DVVADGYTAMNPD
+759 DVVANGYTALNPD

-786 DSVTVTAN
+786 DNVTVTAN

-802 IDRVEFYNGDQLVGT
+802 IDKVEFYNGDQLVGT

-860 TAGTGEWK
+860 TAGIGEWK
-868 SQDIGHPTVPGT
+868 SQDIGNPAVPGT

-898 SEGSVAGTPLNSAAS
+898 CEGSVAGSPLNSAAS
-913 DDFHYVYQEMT
+913 DDFHYVYQELT

-946 LMFRESLDEDA
+946 LMFRESLDKDA

-974 TVWTAFMMKRDQK
+974 TVWTAFMVNRDQK

-1042 NDGLVW
+1042 DDGQVW
-1048 QALGSFTVDL
+1048 RTVGQLMVDL
-1058 PDTIYVGFAVD
+1058 PDTVYVGFAVE

-1104 EYSGAEQFAVG
+1104 EYAGAEQFAVG

-1203 ESGSTST
+1203 DSGSTST
-1210 GFPGDDSYKGAVNES
+1210 GFPGGDSYKDAVNES

-1305 ITMGEVY
+1305 ITMDEVY

-1442 ALEKKPEENPDKPD
+1442 ALEKKPEENPDNPGTDNPNPD
-1456 ITQEIKAEVS
+1456 QPDNTQEVKVEVS
-1466 ATIPEAVL
+1466 ATIPETTL
-1474 TQAVKDKT
+1474 TQDVKDKT
-1482 GCSNVAELITY
+1482 GCSTIAELITY
-1493 LQNTVVKETYAG
+1493 LQNTVAKETYAG

-1518 TDGGNTWVDADKDN
+1518 ADGGNTWVDADADN

-1540 ILPYPEGTNK
+1540 ILPYPQGTNK
-1550 NDYDFTV
+1550 EDYDFTV
-1557 SHLITQDWNG
+1557 SHLITQSWNS
-1567 QVPGTMEY
+1567 QVPGTIEY
-1575 PEVTKTE
+1575 PEVAKTE
-1582 EGLKIHVLSA
+1582 EGLKLHVMSA
-1592 SPFAIAWKPVG
+1592 SPFAVAWKSIAVETP
-1603 TDKPAEPDDDDDP
+1603 DDSDDDDDDSD
-1616 EEVGENVTTQA
+1616 ETGENVTTTA

-1642 IVFLAAAAGAGVLVY
+1642 IVLVAAAAGAGVLVY
-1657 RRRHGADGTKTE
+1657 RRRRNSNGTKNE

>member
-1 MRRKK
+1 MKRRK

-23 PVSNPISS
+23 SS
-31 VRAEEAQTELSVD
+31 ADPLGSVHAEEAQTELP
-44 DSTTPSTETPADEST
+44 TGQTMDEPT
-59 APSTETSADGTTT
+59 NPSADTEMSQTSST
-72 PSVEAPVVQPTVP
+72 
-85 SAEAVGQPA
+85 
-94 DTATMPSLDAAS
+94 S
-106 GELQVP
+106 GGDG
-112 SVSNNNP
+112 SVSGN
-119 GISLF
+119 IASLF
-124 ANSNAPIERGAF
+124 ARSTAPIERGAF
-136 DFSSWDMTE
+136 DFSSWNMTE
-145 GSPDKNNNPVFIISP
+145 GAPDKNGNPVYLISP

-169 VSVEFVGKG
+169 VSIEFVGKG
-178 MDYIVASK
+178 MDYVVASK

-201 KGPATPADP
+201 KGLATPADP

-233 TVAMDYPKAEIY
+233 TVAMDYPKAEVY
-245 LQCGDSPAT
+245 LQCGDAPAT
-254 AVTMAS
+254 VVTMAS
-260 KKADEITFTV
+260 QKADEITFVV

-278 WSIGANMQ
+278 WALGANMQ
-286 IYNVSYAYEGEGPIE
+286 IYNIAYAYEGEGPIE

-325 GDVYVVTNLNDDG
+325 GDVYVVTNLNDSG
-338 EGSLRYGINTAP
+338 EGSLRYGIETAP

-391 IEGFDTNISDSKN
+391 IEGYDTNISDSQN

-505 NPRIGGGSMTDP
+505 NPRIGGGSMSDP

-542 HGFFPC
+542 QGFYPC

-591 NGNVLEGNDAIT
+591 NGNILEGNDAIS
-603 ANNALG
+603 ADNALG
-609 IKEDAPDYIS
+609 IKEDAPNYIS
-619 STPYTTSDAA
+619 ATPYTTSDAT
-629 KFDFDAFATVN
+629 KFDFDAFATVKLV
-640 PISAEDCYDL
+640 SAEDCYDL

-687 GGYPALE
+687 GGYPART
-694 EVRAEDEGRV
+694 VTAEDEGRV

-721 NPNSPADDLDSIKPA
+721 DPNSPPDDLDSIKPA
-736 TNDPQDPNYGYSW
+736 TNDSNSPNYGYSW
-749 LEVYCNWLVE
+749 LEVYCNELVK
-759 DVVADGYTAMNPD
+759 DVVANGYTALNPD

-786 DSVTVTAN
+786 DNVTVTAN

-802 IDRVEFYNGDQLVGT
+802 IDKVEFYNGDQLVGT

-860 TAGTGEWK
+860 TAGIGEWK
-868 SQDIGHPTVPGT
+868 SQDIGNPAVPGT

-898 SEGSVAGTPLNSAAS
+898 CEGSVAGSPLNSAAS
-913 DDFHYVYQEMT
+913 DDFHYVYQELT

-946 LMFRESLDEDA
+946 LMFRESLDKDA

-974 TVWTAFMMKRDQK
+974 TVWTAFMVNRDQK

-1042 NDGLVW
+1042 DDGQVW
-1048 QALGSFTVDL
+1048 RTVGQLMVDL
-1058 PDTIYVGFAVD
+1058 PDTVYVGFAVE

-1104 EYSGAEQFAVG
+1104 EYAGAEQFAVG

-1203 ESGSTST
+1203 DSGSTST
-1210 GFPGDDSYKGAVNES
+1210 GFPGGDSYKDAVNES

-1305 ITMGEVY
+1305 ITMDEVY

-1442 ALEKKPEENPDKPD
+1442 ALEKKPEENPDNPGTDNPNPD
-1456 ITQEIKAEVS
+1456 QPDNTQEVKVEVS
-1466 ATIPEAVL
+1466 ATIPETTL
-1474 TQAVKDKT
+1474 TQDVKDKT
-1482 GCSNVAELITY
+1482 GCSTIAELITY
-1493 LQNTVVKETYAG
+1493 LQNTVAKETYAG

-1518 TDGGNTWVDADKDN
+1518 ADGGNTWVDADADN

-1540 ILPYPEGTNK
+1540 ILPYPQGTNK
-1550 NDYDFTV
+1550 EDYDFTV
-1557 SHLITQDWNG
+1557 SHLITQSWNS
-1567 QVPGTMEY
+1567 QVPGTIEY
-1575 PEVTKTE
+1575 PEVAKTE
-1582 EGLKIHVLSA
+1582 EGLKLHVMSA
-1592 SPFAIAWKPVG
+1592 SPFAVAWKSIAVETP
-1603 TDKPAEPDDDDDP
+1603 DDSDDDDDDSD
-1616 EEVGENVTTQA
+1616 ETGENVTTTA

-1642 IVFLAAAAGAGVLVY
+1642 IVLVAAAAGAGVLVY
-1657 RRRHGADGTKTE
+1657 RRRRNSNGTKNE

>member
-1 MRRKK
+1 MKRRK

-23 PVSNPISS
+23 SS
-31 VRAEEAQTELSVD
+31 ADPLGSVHAEEAQTELP
-44 DSTTPSTETPADEST
+44 TGQTMDEPT
-59 APSTETSADGTTT
+59 NPSADTEMSQTSST
-72 PSVEAPVVQPTVP
+72 
-85 SAEAVGQPA
+85 
-94 DTATMPSLDAAS
+94 S
-106 GELQVP
+106 GGDG
-112 SVSNNNP
+112 SVSGN
-119 GISLF
+119 IASLF
-124 ANSNAPIERGAF
+124 ARSTAPIERGSI
-136 DFSSWDMTE
+136 DFAKLPWE
-145 GSPDKNNNPVFIISP
+145 GTNLGELGPYGNDVISMYLT
-160 GTYTSTGNV
+160 GKGVEKKTGN
-169 VSVEFVGKG
+169 
-178 MDYIVASK
+178 
-186 EIAGSSYAKAIKTKD
+186 KT
-201 KGPATPADP
+201 
-210 TTTPLSDFSKGVIK
+210 LSDGTALTTALKVRDSGAAAGVYTYADVSAKGSIM

-233 TVAMDYPKAEIY
+233 TIFIETSKD
-245 LQCGDSPAT
+245 T
-254 AVTMAS
+254 AVHFMRRDGDTLVDDKVGVLPGS
-260 KKADEITFTV
+260 SGNPNEYLFQL
-270 EAGKEYYL
+270 EAGEEYYI
-278 WSIGANMQ
+278 WKEDSKVQVWCIN
-286 IYNVSYAYEGEGPIE
+286 YAYEGEGPIE

-325 GDVYVVTNLNDDG
+325 GDVYVVTNLNDSG
-338 EGSLRYGINTAP
+338 EGSLRYGIETAP

-391 IEGFDTNISDSKN
+391 IEGYDTNISDSQN

-416 RNLIKGGDSMD
+416 RNLIRGGDSMD

-505 NPRIGGGSMTDP
+505 NPRIGGGSMSDP

-542 HGFFPC
+542 QGFYPC

-603 ANNALG
+603 ADNALG
-609 IKEDAPDYIS
+609 IKEDAPNYIS
-619 STPYTTSDAA
+619 ATPYTTSDAA

-640 PISAEDCYDL
+640 PVSAEDCYDR
-650 VLNSAGATYPVR
+650 VLNGAGATYPMR

-681 NRPEEV
+681 NRPEDV
-687 GGYPALE
+687 GGYPART
-694 EVRAEDEGRV
+694 VTAEDEGRV

-736 TNDPQDPNYGYSW
+736 TNDPKDPNYGYSW
-749 LEVYCNWLVE
+749 LEVYCNELVK
-759 DVVADGYTAMNPD
+759 DVVADGYTALNPA

-802 IDRVEFYNGDQLVGT
+802 IDKVEFYNGDQLVGT

-860 TAGTGEWK
+860 TAGIGEWK
-868 SQDIGHPTVPGT
+868 SQDIGNPAVPGT

-898 SEGSVAGTPLNSAAS
+898 CEGSVAGSPLNSAAS
-913 DDFHYVYQEMT
+913 DDFHYVYQELT

-946 LMFRESLDEDA
+946 LMFRESLDKDA

-974 TVWTAFMMKRDQK
+974 TVWTAFMVNRDQK

-1042 NDGLVW
+1042 DDGQVW
-1048 QALGSFTVDL
+1048 RTVGQLTVDL
-1058 PDTIYVGFAVD
+1058 PDTVYVGFAVE

-1104 EYSGAEQFAVG
+1104 EYAGAEQFAVG

-1203 ESGSTST
+1203 DSGSTST
-1210 GFPGDDSYKGAVNES
+1210 GFPGGDSYKDAVNES

-1305 ITMGEVY
+1305 ITMDEVY

-1442 ALEKKPEENPDKPD
+1442 ALEKKPEENPDNPGTDNPNPD
-1456 ITQEIKAEVS
+1456 QPDNTQEVKVEVS
-1466 ATIPEAVL
+1466 ATIPETTL
-1474 TQAVKDKT
+1474 TQDVKDKT
-1482 GCSNVAELITY
+1482 GCSTIAELITY
-1493 LQNTVVKETYAG
+1493 LQNTVAKETYAG

-1518 TDGGNTWVDADKDN
+1518 ADGGNTWVDADADN

-1540 ILPYPEGTNK
+1540 ILPYPQGTNK
-1550 NDYDFTV
+1550 EDYDFTV
-1557 SHLITQDWNG
+1557 SHLITQSWNS
-1567 QVPGTMEY
+1567 QVPGTIEY
-1575 PEVTKTE
+1575 PEVAKTE
-1582 EGLKIHVLSA
+1582 EGLKLHVMSA
-1592 SPFAIAWKPVG
+1592 SPFAVAWKSIAVETP
-1603 TDKPAEPDDDDDP
+1603 DDSDDDDDDSD
-1616 EEVGENVTTQA
+1616 ETGENVTTTA

-1642 IVFLAAAAGAGVLVY
+1642 IVLVAAAAGAGVLVY
-1657 RRRHGADGTKTE
+1657 RRRRNSNGTKNE